1 MLSFFKKKKE
11 TEPANPNELKA
22 FLSGKVIP
30 IEEVKDPVFSSK
42 MLGDGLAIE
51 PTSELIL
58 APCDGVISTVMAE
71 SKHAVGITAAN
82 GMELLIHE
90 GVDTVALN
98 GEGFV
103 LYVNEGDTVKAGDIL
118 IKFDA
123 ELIKS
128 KGYQASCVLAV
139 TNSDE
144 YPNMKLHTGMDAV
157 AGETIIA
164 EAE

>member
-1 MLSFFKKKKE
+1 
-11 TEPANPNELKA
+11 
-22 FLSGKVIP
+22 
-30 IEEVKDPVFSSK
+30 
-42 MLGDGLAIE
+42 
-51 PTSELIL
+51 
-58 APCDGVISTVMAE
+58 MAD
-71 SKHAVGITAAN
+71 SKHAVGITAVN

-90 GVDTVALN
+90 GVDTVALK
-98 GEGFV
+98 GEGFT
-103 LYVNEGDTVKAGDIL
+103 LYVKEGDSVKVGDKL

-128 KGYQASCVLAV
+128 KGYQITCILAV

-144 YPNMKLHTGMDAV
+144 YPNMKLYTGMDAV